1 MRSFIHLYI
10 ATVREF
16 RRDISALF
24 WTLAFPIIFIVIFGI
39 IFSNEGDISFDLGI
53 VNEDGAASQQLID
66 GFEGIDAFDVSI
78 GSREDELAALEDG
91 DRSAVIIIPEGTG
104 AILGRYASQVRTAGS
119 APDPDQAVLEV
130 VYDAANQSSAQIVL
144 NIVDKVVAG
153 MNEGITGIA
162 PAMMVQT
169 RQVTADDLRSIDYL
183 LPGVIGMSLMQLGL
197 MATAGPLVSLREKQ
211 VLRRMGATPLS
222 KTTMLASQVLFR
234 LTVAFVQTVVLLA
247 LGAIL
252 FDVHIEAS
260 RLPATAG
267 VVLLGATMFIV
278 LGYFLSGLAKT
289 EEAVESLVSL
299 PYFIFMFLSGIFFP
313 IEMMPDWIRP
323 LVDVIPLT
331 YLGDALRKTLL
342 DAGSYFSMTTN
353 LVVMVGWLV
362 ASAVLAVRF
371 FRWEPQG

>member
-1 MRSFIHLYI
+1 
-10 ATVREF
+10 V
-16 RRDISALF
+16 
-24 WTLAFPIIFIVIFGI
+24 
-39 IFSNEGDISFDLGI
+39 
-53 VNEDGAASQQLID
+53 VNEDGAASQQLVD
-66 GFEGIDAFDVSI
+66 GFEGIDAFDVSV

-104 AILGRYASQVRTAGS
+104 AALGQYASQVRATGS
-119 APDPDQAVLEV
+119 GADLDQAVLEV

-144 NIVDKVVAG
+144 NIIDKVVAG
-153 MNEGITGIA
+153 MNEGITGIS
-162 PAMMVQT
+162 PAMTVRTQ
-169 RQVTADDLRSIDYL
+169 QVTADDLRSIDYL
-183 LPGVIGMSLMQLGL
+183 LPGVIGLSLMQLGL

-234 LTVAFVQTVVLLA
+234 LTIAFMQTVVLLA

-252 FDVHIEAS
+252 FDVPVEPG

-267 VVLLGATMFIV
+267 VVLLGATMFITI
-278 LGYFLSGLAKT
+278 GYLLSGLAKT

-313 IEMMPDWIRP
+313 IEMMPGWIRP
-323 LVDVIPLT
+323 LVDIIPLT
-331 YLGDALRKTLL
+331 YLGDALRRTLL
-342 DAGSYFSMTTN
+342 DAGSYFGMTTSLLVMAAW
-353 LVVMVGWLV
+353 LVV
-362 ASAVLAVRF
+362 SAVLAVRF

>member
-1 MRSFIHLYI
+1 MRSFIQLYI
-10 ATVREF
+10 AAVREF
-16 RRDISALF
+16 RRDFSALF
-24 WTLAFPIIFIVIFGI
+24 WTFAFPIIFIVVFGI
-39 IFSNEGDISFDLGI
+39 IFSNEGDISFDLGV
-53 VNEDGAASQQLID
+53 VNEDGAASQQLVD
-66 GFEGIDAFDVSI
+66 GFEGIDAFDVSV

-104 AILGRYASQVRTAGS
+104 AALGQYASQVRATGS
-119 APDPDQAVLEV
+119 GADLDQAVLEV

-144 NIVDKVVAG
+144 NIIDKVVAG
-153 MNEGITGIA
+153 MNEGITGIS
-162 PAMMVQT
+162 PAMTVRTQ
-169 RQVTADDLRSIDYL
+169 QVTADDLRSIDYL
-183 LPGVIGMSLMQLGL
+183 LPGVIGLSLMQLGL

-234 LTVAFVQTVVLLA
+234 LTIAFMQTVVLLA

-252 FDVHIEAS
+252 FDVPVEPG

-267 VVLLGATMFIV
+267 VVLLGATMFITI
-278 LGYFLSGLAKT
+278 GYLLSGLAKT

-313 IEMMPDWIRP
+313 IEMMPGWIRP
-323 LVDVIPLT
+323 LVDIIPLT
-331 YLGDALRKTLL
+331 YLGGALRRTLL
-342 DAGSYFSMTTN
+342 DAGSYFGMTTSLLVMAAW
-353 LVVMVGWLV
+353 LVV
-362 ASAVLAVRF
+362 SAVLAVRF